1 MHKVSRI
8 GIVESYQS
16 LEGNPKLTVNFYPM
30 FCIPV
35 IMMSFYFSVYMKE
48 MGVTDIQIGYL
59 VPISNICT
67 AIASVFCGNLIDW
80 CGRKRF
86 LFLVDGVAWP
96 LILLLRFIGSEY
108 WVFVLAAVIG
118 NFASI
123 GNIAFQF
130 MLSEDVSDKTRMSG
144 FNLVNIIYTGSGIF
158 TLAAGFFVGKFGVVK
173 AERGFLLLSMVSVFL
188 MAVIRNHFYK
198 ETATGIEAR
207 KIARKD
213 GFHLKTVISRDIL
226 RRILGDR
233 NIRFGMLVNLSLYF
247 CTLFGSMS
255 GSMYYVPYLTERL
268 GFDAA
273 TASWFGTILSVSM
286 IVVSMLVVPKLGRL
300 GLSNNIIIGAGV
312 LAGAMLMVVTA
323 PQNGFVWM
331 LISNV
336 LYGLGYG
343 ILKPN
348 VDTMVATLVNG
359 TQRASIYSALT
370 LVNTLA
376 GTLGG
381 VIAGYIFAYCP
392 VFLYVISMAI
402 LVFLILLVA
411 GRRMRNVGQKRMWR
425 FEARNGK

>member
-1 MHKVSRI
+1 
-8 GIVESYQS
+8 
-16 LEGNPKLTVNFYPM
+16 
-30 FCIPV
+30 
-35 IMMSFYFSVYMKE
+35 MSFYFSVYMKE

-67 AIASVFCGNLIDW
+67 AIASVFCGNLIDR

-96 LILLLRFIGSEY
+96 LILLLRFVADEY

-118 NFASI
+118 SFASI
-123 GNIAFQF
+123 GNIGFQF
-130 MLSEDVSDKTRMSG
+130 MLSEDVSDNTRMAG

-158 TLAAGFFVGKFGVVK
+158 TLVSGFFVGKFGVVK
-173 AERGFLLLSMVSVFL
+173 AERGFLLLSIVSVFV
-188 MAVIRNHFYK
+188 MAVVRNHFYK
-198 ETATGIEAR
+198 ETATGIEAQR
-207 KIARKD
+207 IARKD
-213 GFHLKTVISRDIL
+213 GFHLKIVISKDL
-226 RRILGDR
+226 LKLFLHDKD
-233 NIRFGMLVNLSLYF
+233 IRFGMLVNLSLYF

-273 TASWFGTILSVSM
+273 TASWFGTILSISM
-286 IVVSMLVVPKLGRL
+286 IVVSMLVVPKLGRFGL
-300 GLSNNIIIGAGV
+300 GNNTIIGAGV
-312 LAGAMLMVVTA
+312 LAGAMLMVVVA

-331 LISNV
+331 LVSNA

-348 VDTMVATLVNG
+348 VDTLVATLVNG

-370 LVNTLA
+370 LVNTLTGA
-376 GTLGG
+376 LGG

-402 LVFLILLVA
+402 LVFMIILIV
-411 GRRMRNVGQKRMWR
+411 RRGMKR
-425 FEARNGK
+425 A